1 VSVWQLDLQLPN
13 KQSLPIT
20 TNVVS
25 SNPIHGEVYSVQHY
39 VIKFF
44 SYLWQIGGFL
54 RVLPY
59 FDENRINIFFPETLD
74 SNET

>member
-1 VSVWQLDLQLPN
+1 MVVSVWQLDLQLPN
-13 KQSLPIT
+13 KQALPIT

-44 SYLWQIGGFL
+44 SYLLQVGGFL
-54 RVLPY
+54 WVLP
-59 FDENRINIFFPETLD
+59 FSPPIKLSAKI
-74 SNET
+74 

>member
-1 VSVWQLDLQLPN
+1 MDVSVWQLDIQIPN

-20 TNVVS
+20 TDVVS

-44 SYLWQIGGFL
+44 SYL
-54 RVLPY
+54 
-59 FDENRINIFFPETLD
+59 
-74 SNET
+74 